1 MECNRQYVLITPA
14 KNEVA
19 NIGKTIN
26 SILAQ
31 THKPSQWIIIS
42 DGSTDGTDELVQ
54 RMTTNLDFVT
64 FVRVEK
70 SEPGKN
76 YCKKVE
82 AIKYGISKINDN
94 EYFYIGNLDADV
106 SFDCNYFE
114 KILYVMERNPMIGI
128 AGGWVHQVDRGSIV
142 PFLISDNSV
151 SGAVQLFKR
160 ECYEQIGGY
169 LPISIGGIDSAAE
182 IMAREKGW
190 EVSTLRHLKV
200 FHYGKM
206 LTGNKNMLQT
216 RFNQGCQN
224 YLFGYHPF
232 FQLAS
237 CFYRILKTPVIAGSV
252 WSMAGFLRL
261 YLKKEKHVLPESTV
275 EYLQKEQLERLV
287 VMIKNRWNKIKNYLN
302 MVLLC

>member
-1 MECNRQYVLITPA
+1 MEGNKQYVLITPA

-31 THKPSQWIIIS
+31 TQKPSQWIIIS
-42 DGSTDGTDELVQ
+42 DGSTDGTDELVL
-54 RMTTNLDFVT
+54 RMTSNIDFIT
-64 FVRVEK
+64 FVRVDK

-76 YCKKVE
+76 YSKKVE
-82 AIKYGISKINDN
+82 AIKYGISKINIK
-94 EYFYIGNLDADV
+94 EYIYIGNLDADV

-114 KILYVMERNPMIGI
+114 SVLYELERNPILGI
-128 AGGWVHQVDRGSIV
+128 AGGWVHQVDNDAIV

-190 EVSTLRHLKV
+190 KVSTLRHLKV
-200 FHYGKM
+200 FHHGKM
-206 LTGNKNMLQT
+206 LTGNKNLFQT

-224 YLFGYHPF
+224 YLFGYHPL

-237 CFYRILKTPVIAGSV
+237 CLYRMMKTPVIAGSIC
-252 WSMAGFLRL
+252 SMVGFLRL
-261 YLKKEKHVLPESTV
+261 YLKMEKYVLPESTV
-275 EYLQKEQLERLV
+275 RYLQTEQIERLIGL
-287 VMIKNRWNKIKNYLN
+287 IKNRKSK
-302 MVLLC
+302 